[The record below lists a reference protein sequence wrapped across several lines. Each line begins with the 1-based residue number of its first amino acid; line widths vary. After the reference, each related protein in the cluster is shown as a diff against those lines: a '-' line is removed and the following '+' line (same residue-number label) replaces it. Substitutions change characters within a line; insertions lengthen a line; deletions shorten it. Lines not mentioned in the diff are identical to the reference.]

1 MWPYSRRE
9 PPIRDGFAKMQ
20 MVYNNYTIDQLR
32 LPDHI
37 CTFLNLE
44 GNPLSS
50 AIPISCEQLETGPRC
65 GTEAAGPSSLKAT

>member
-1 MWPYSRRE
+1 MIPTKCLSFMWPYSRRE

-20 MVYNNYTIDQLR
+20 MVYNNYTLDQLG

-44 GNPLSS
+44 DFRREPTELSYS
-50 AIPISCEQLETGPRC
+50 DIL
-65 GTEAAGPSSLKAT
+65 